1 MGKSQVIL
9 MNLKKESLFYLQSA
23 FIKNTK
29 PNLLVQKNIISKHL
43 PEELTICKVKSD
55 IDNQYFWNLCFDKGR
70 IKSFVSWFLLNNG
83 EFKTVA
89 LLDRLKTIGF
99 ESATKAGISLG
110 IDDLK
115 IPPKKLSLLYQ
126 AELETQFA
134 NQKYRRGDVLDVERF
149 QRLISSWHRVSEV
162 LKTEVVRHFEE
173 TNTLN
178 PVYMMA
184 FSGARGNISQVRQL
198 VGMRGLMADPQ
209 GRIIDFPILSNF
221 REGLSLT
228 EYLISCY
235 GARKGIVDT
244 ALRTANAGYL
254 TRRLVDVAHHVIISH
269 FDCGTTEGVTL
280 TPMKEGNKLI
290 YSLQNRLIG
299 RVLAENI
306 IQDGT
311 IVALRNQEISHD
323 IASRISN
330 IKSKVSIR
338 SPLTCLS
345 KNLVCQLCYGWSLA
359 DGRLVSIGEAVGII
373 AAQSI
378 GEPGTQLTMRTF
390 HTGGVFSSDVSDQ
403 IKAPYDGIVHFLEP
417 ILGTLVRTPE
427 GNIVFLTKADGNF
440 IIQNTNNENQITKYK
455 IPPFTLLF
463 IRNKQKVF
471 AKDLVAQITSI
482 TQQTAQRDD
491 AEQTVLSDLEGQV
504 FFASLRIRQY
514 KSLGKIDSK
523 SNKMEVWTLP
533 INSKNKMIQSK
544 DTNIIEEKR
553 ISETHLEQN
562 KIGIVWLLSGK
573 TYQFPIKTLSF
584 IRVGDMITKNSPLN
598 EISWY
603 SSGDSLTF
611 NKALSLPIVNS
622 LYQTSYNKY
631 NEKTSLFKNTIFPE
645 NKIFL
650 IKNQFVIKSINYKK
664 FGYLLNLQFKKLV
677 SNKLLQSSKNQ
688 LLIKLHNN
696 NIKVNY
702 IIKNKVGHTNT
713 LNLKNIPIT
722 DKEKQILIYP
732 STLTPLA
739 SYQKISRD
747 NLNTKLNI
755 YENKNLPVHQNKT
768 LAKQFFNEL
777 IDNNKKTS
785 VKEILHPSFIL
796 YSSKNQLNSGGLLF
810 LENNLRFNKIDFH
823 SNSILTKK
831 VDKLISYLT
840 NTLFSNVNNSAQD
853 IYDSNILSQKL
864 LDSSNYSSN
873 QFYLALL
880 KYIFLQNFNFK
891 SIKNTDVSSSINKIK
906 QSIVSQRLLK
916 VINSSN
922 LNNQNINDKLN
933 YLQQEIRNSRIFN
946 SRSIQNNFSFSTYK
960 QESFYKYDRLLWI
973 PQEFYTINGFN
984 FNNTQY
990 SNQSNSLILGVPSLT
1005 YTNKSHLLQTPL
1017 LIRNFSKKYKIDK
1030 SKSFAKTKFWQSNKS
1045 KVLNTLFRSNIS
1057 NQNYYSKNLNKKIIN
1072 KSSDWNLLK
1081 TTFNSQSDQYWI
1093 KNDLKSSIFVLN
1105 RQGKNRSISETK
1117 GLLTIK
1123 QKNISL
1129 YDASLISKKQ
1139 LNKKYLNNHLVETL
1153 TNLQQVNNTL
1163 NKLSNLVP
1171 TKIINNRKHFIKASK
1186 QLKTINIKQ
1195 LTHNYNIQIKKGIIY
1210 FPNNLSFTKNLTSN
1224 KSFIF
1229 PGQNALDDL
1238 CFHTPVYSEYFCTSK
1253 LVNQFNKQITIITK
1267 SNKKDINLKNF
1278 TWIIKNPK
1286 SRFNLNCELNSN
1298 LEKPLAV
1305 LIRTS
1310 KEISRQT
1317 AQDEKLDFYDL
1328 ITTNST
1334 NLNTSLLFARLGYY
1348 NKMTNKQES
1357 SLYSNSSKKGKF
1369 TIDYNL
1375 YKNLRPFKVKLT
1387 KSNVTIHNNSLNPLD
1402 TINKFN
1408 YKHITI
1414 ESIFPFSNYRH
1425 YYGTN
1430 IIPTSSIK
1438 LPSLD
1443 KYLYST
1449 STDWHKSLKKY
1460 LINTT
1465 FKLNGVK
1472 KLNGLK
1478 YSTNSNSYQDL
1489 FRSLKFN
1496 FLLSVQKQLW
1506 EINDLNNKSFETK
1519 NYFKVSKT
1527 ANFFVKISNLKSEN
1541 ITLYTKRRNLVESYQ
1556 SIYYRQSDFT
1566 LFTWNLYLINFKC
1579 KRAKYKFKEVKSNV
1593 ITKTY
1598 NNSLMT
1604 LKRKLQ
1610 YEFLLLNVESLF
1622 NSLAFLYM
1630 RDNNIILNNIF
1641 KKLKNRLNLNNNI
1654 QLQPN
1659 FYINYL
1665 NNTLS
1670 NKKIVI
1676 DSRPWFVRGLF
1687 QYKLFDLD
1695 SIKILSNK
1703 LLNDKAS
1710 LDIILPNYF
1719 LINSNYKN
1727 QNNNAK
1733 NILLN
1738 KLLNGEL
1745 INVIQPN
1752 VFNKLIHK
1760 SDYILSRKP
1769 LNFSSLHI
1777 SFSSQ
1782 NYSNI
1787 RLIPESLKLCSSNNL
1802 QRSNKTSLVQ
1812 YKLPSIFSFVF
1823 MEDLTSKTLL
1833 KSLNKQIGE
1842 TKSFGIISEPYNN
1855 NLTNIGNP
1863 KKLYKT
1869 YCLSPFEGE
1878 IISSKQVQTK
1888 SQFLFLTK
1896 NDLISLS
1903 LDHEKEKY
1911 KFNSI
1916 IKQKQTVG
1924 QFIKYGDLI
1933 TPSLVSSETGA
1944 IFHMSQTKL
1953 TVRRS
1958 QFIAASH
1965 KAVLHVKNNDWV
1977 EKNTPL
1983 ITLPVQRLK
1992 AGDIVQGIPKIEQ
2005 YFEARKSKAGRFYR
2019 DSIPSLMNAIFNHYL
2034 NRLKYSPY
2042 STTNAARKTILKVQQ
2057 ILLNGIQR
2065 VYRTQGVSIADKHIE
2080 IIVRQMTSK
2089 VRILN
2094 PGLSSFLPGELVDVQ
2109 IIMQLNRYLEEEI
2122 HFEPIVLGITQASLE
2137 VDSFISASSF
2147 QQTTRVLSEAALDKK
2162 RDYLRGLKEN
2172 VILGNLMPSG
2182 TGHMIQQI

>member
-1 MGKSQVIL
+1 
-9 MNLKKESLFYLQSA
+9 MNLKNASLFYLQLSLR
-23 FIKNTK
+23 KNNK
-29 PNLLVQKNIISKHL
+29 KNSLVRNKILSKHL
-43 PEELTICKVKSD
+43 HDKLTICKLKSN
-55 IDNQYFWNLCFDKGR
+55 IDNINNQYFWNVCFDKGR

-221 REGLSLT
+221 REGLTLT

-269 FDCGTTEGVTL
+269 FDCGTIEGVAL

-299 RVLAENI
+299 RVLAENVS
-306 IQDGT
+306 QDGN

-323 IASRISN
+323 LASRISN

-403 IKAPYDGIVHFLEP
+403 IKAPYNGIVHFLEP

-427 GNIVFLTKADGNF
+427 GSIVFLTKADGNF
-440 IIQNTNNENQITKYK
+440 IIQNTTNENQITKYK

-482 TQQTAQRDD
+482 SQQTAQRDD

-533 INSKNKMIQSK
+533 VNSKNK
-544 DTNIIEEKR
+544 IIVKK
-553 ISETHLEQN
+553 EQN

-584 IRVGDMITKNSPLN
+584 IRVGDIITKKSPLN

-603 SSGDSLTF
+603 SSGESITF
-611 NKALSLPIVNS
+611 NKVLPLPLANN

-631 NEKTSLFKNTIFPE
+631 NEKKSLLKNTLSMFKSVSNKE
-645 NKIFL
+645 NKVFL
-650 IKNQFVIKSINYKK
+650 VKNQFIIKSINYKN
-664 FGYLLNLQFKKLV
+664 FGYLLNLEFNKLV
-677 SNKLLQSSKNQ
+677 NNK
-688 LLIKLHNN
+688 
-696 NIKVNY
+696 
-702 IIKNKVGHTNT
+702 
-713 LNLKNIPIT
+713 
-722 DKEKQILIYP
+722 KEKQILVYP
-732 STLTPLA
+732 SNLTPLTP
-739 SYQKISRD
+739 YQKVSKD

-755 YENKNLPVHQNKT
+755 YEIKNEPNEKLNSNYDIKT
-768 LAKQFFNEL
+768 K
-777 IDNNKKTS
+777 S

-796 YSSKNQLNSGGLLF
+796 YSSKNQFNSGGLLF
-810 LENNLRFNKIDFH
+810 LENNVRFNKISF
-823 SNSILTKK
+823 NSTLSLTKK
-831 VDKLISYLT
+831 VDKLISYLN
-840 NTLFSNVNNSAQD
+840 NTLSSNLKNSLQD
-853 IYDSNILSQKL
+853 IYDPNIESHNLVM
-864 LDSSNYSSN
+864 SSNSSRN
-873 QFYLALL
+873 QLYLALL
-880 KYIFLQNFNFK
+880 KYVFLQNFNFK
-891 SIKNTDVSSSINKIK
+891 SIKNTNLLSSINKIK
-906 QSIVSQRLLK
+906 QSKVSQRLLK

-922 LNNQNINDKLN
+922 LNNQNRNAKLDF
-933 YLQQEIRNSRIFN
+933 LQQEIRDSRILN
-946 SRSIQNNFSFSTYK
+946 SKNIQNELIFSNYK
-960 QESFYKYDRLLWI
+960 QESFSKYDRLIWI

-984 FNNTQY
+984 FNSTAY
-990 SNQSNSLILGVPSLT
+990 STNSLILGVPSLT
-1005 YTNKSHLLQTPL
+1005 YNNKSYLLQTPSSKNIFDKVGRTFYKNSKKTQL
-1017 LIRNFSKKYKIDK
+1017 KSKITQNLFKLNVSIDIKNNYSRNF
-1030 SKSFAKTKFWQSNKS
+1030 N
-1045 KVLNTLFRSNIS
+1045 R
-1057 NQNYYSKNLNKKIIN
+1057 KIIN
-1072 KSSDWNLLK
+1072 KSVDWNLLK
-1081 TTFNSQSDQYWI
+1081 TTFNVQYRQYWI
-1093 KNDLKSSIFVLN
+1093 QNNLKSFIFLLN

-1117 GLLTIK
+1117 GIFIIK
-1123 QKNISL
+1123 QQNISL
-1129 YDASLISKKQ
+1129 LDGSLISKK
-1139 LNKKYLNNHLVETL
+1139 LFNNKYLLETKSDLQYQNYSLNHNNKV
-1153 TNLQQVNNTL
+1153 
-1163 NKLSNLVP
+1163 SNII
-1171 TKIINNRKHFIKASK
+1171 TKKINNNRKHFPKFSK
-1186 QLKTINIKQ
+1186 QFKTINIKQ
-1195 LTHNYNIQIKKGIIY
+1195 LNHNYNIQIKQGIIY
-1210 FPNNLSFTKNLTSN
+1210 VTNNSIKNLNYNRS
-1224 KSFIF
+1224 ILF
-1229 PGQNALDDL
+1229 PGQNSLDDL
-1238 CFHTPVYSEYFCTSK
+1238 YFHNPVYIEYYSTSK
-1253 LVNQFNKQITIITK
+1253 ILNQSNNQISINTK
-1267 SNKKDINLKNF
+1267 LNETNHPNISIKNNINIKNF
-1278 TWIIKNPK
+1278 TWIIKNPTA
-1286 SRFNLNCELNSN
+1286 RFRPKCNTNIHTEGPIL
-1298 LEKPLAV
+1298 V
-1305 LIRTS
+1305 LLRTS
-1310 KEISRQT
+1310 KEISKQT
-1317 AQDEKLDFYDL
+1317 SHDQKLCFYDL
-1328 ITTNST
+1328 ITKNSNNIT
-1334 NLNTSLLFARLGYY
+1334 TSVLFARLSSYT
-1348 NKMTNKQES
+1348 KMNNKQES
-1357 SLYSNSSKKGKF
+1357 SLYFNRSKKLQNY
-1369 TIDYNL
+1369 INYDL
-1375 YKNLRPFKVKLT
+1375 YKNTQPFKLKLT
-1387 KSNVTIHNNSLNPLD
+1387 KSNINIHNTTVNSI
-1402 TINKFN
+1402 TKFN
-1408 YKHITI
+1408 YKYVNI
-1414 ESIFPFSNYRH
+1414 ESIFPLSNYRH

-1430 IIPTSSIK
+1430 LIPTYLVKSS
-1438 LPSLD
+1438 SLD
-1443 KYLYST
+1443 KSLYST
-1449 STDWHKSLKKY
+1449 NTDWHKSLKKCF
-1460 LINTT
+1460 INTT
-1465 FKLNGVK
+1465 LKAHTRFKKSKGSRNILNDK
-1472 KLNGLK
+1472 ESQN
-1478 YSTNSNSYQDL
+1478 L
-1489 FRSLKFN
+1489 FRSVRLN
-1496 FLLSVQKQLW
+1496 SLVYRQKQLW
-1506 EINDLNNKSFETK
+1506 EISDLDINNLLSESK
-1519 NYFKVSKT
+1519 NYLKLSKT
-1527 ANFFVKISNLKSEN
+1527 AKSFVIISNFTSEN
-1541 ITLYTKRRNLVESYQ
+1541 IILYTKRRNLVESYQ
-1556 SIYYRQSDFT
+1556 SIYYIQSDFT
-1566 LFTWNLYLINFKC
+1566 LFTWKLNLINFKL
-1579 KRAKYKFKEVKSNV
+1579 KKSKYKFKQLTSN
-1593 ITKTY
+1593 ISTKIY
-1598 NNSLMT
+1598 NNSVNT
-1604 LKRKLQ
+1604 LKLKLQ
-1610 YEFLLLNVESLF
+1610 YKFLLFNIETLF

-1630 RDNNIILNNIF
+1630 RDNNLILNNIF
-1641 KKLKNRLNLNNNI
+1641 KKLKNKSNRDNVGI
-1654 QLQPN
+1654 QTH
-1659 FYINYL
+1659 FSINYL
-1665 NNTLS
+1665 NNSLS
-1670 NKKIVI
+1670 NKKVLI
-1676 DSRPWFVRGLF
+1676 DSRPWFIRGLF
-1687 QYKLFDLD
+1687 QYKLLDLD
-1695 SIKILSNK
+1695 SMKILSNK
-1703 LLNDKAS
+1703 IFNQKPS
-1710 LDIILPNYF
+1710 FDIILPNYF

-1727 QNNNAK
+1727 QTNNIK
-1733 NILLN
+1733 NPIIN
-1738 KLLNGEL
+1738 KLFNGDL
-1745 INVIQPN
+1745 ISIIQPN
-1752 VFNKLIHK
+1752 IFNKLINK
-1760 SDYILSRKP
+1760 GEYILSRKP

-1777 SFSSQ
+1777 SFSSK

-1787 RLIPESLKLCSSNNL
+1787 ALIPESLKLSSIYFKLNTL
-1802 QRSNKTSLVQ
+1802 ETSNKINLVQ
-1812 YKLPSIFSFVF
+1812 YKLPSISSFVF
-1823 MEDLTSKTLL
+1823 IQNLTAKTLL

-1842 TKSFGIISEPYNN
+1842 TKSFGIISENYNN
-1855 NLTNIGNP
+1855 QLIGTGTPQNLA
-1863 KKLYKT
+1863 KT
-1869 YCLSPFEGE
+1869 YCLSPFDGE

-1888 SQFLFLTK
+1888 SKFLFLTK

-1903 LDHEKEKY
+1903 LDTDNQTKHQSH
-1911 KFNSI
+1911 SI
-1916 IKQKQTVG
+1916 IKQKQIVG
-1924 QFIKYGDLI
+1924 KFIKFGDLI
-1933 TPSLVSSETGA
+1933 TNSLVSSETGA
-1944 IFHMSQTKL
+1944 ILHISQTKL

-1965 KAVLHVKNNDWV
+1965 KAVLHVKNNDWI
-1977 EKNTPL
+1977 EKNTPV

-2019 DSIPSLMNAIFNHYL
+2019 DSIPNLMNAIFNHYL
-2034 NRLKYSPY
+2034 NRLKFSPY
-2042 STTNAARKTILKVQQ
+2042 STTTAARKTILKIQQ

-2094 PGLSSFLPGELVDVQ
+2094 PGLSSFLPGELIDVQ
-2109 IIMQLNRYLEEEI
+2109 IILQLNRYLEEEI

-2182 TGHMIQQI
+2182 TGHAIQQI